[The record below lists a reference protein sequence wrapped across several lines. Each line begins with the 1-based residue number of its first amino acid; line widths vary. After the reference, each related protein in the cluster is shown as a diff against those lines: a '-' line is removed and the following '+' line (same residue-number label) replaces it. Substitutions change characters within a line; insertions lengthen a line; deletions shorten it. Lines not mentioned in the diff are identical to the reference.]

1 MRIFRILLCIA
12 LLAALLL
19 APPFLMRMARRDF
32 FADIYRIEAPKT
44 VGTVTIYHIVSARTY
59 AGSLTT
65 WLQLQAERYEKKH
78 KGVRF
83 VIEGMTEPYYL
94 ERVEYGRLPDAY
106 SFFSGALTEDA
117 LQPIGMTVDGLREG
131 IQNTDYAVPYCFSGY
146 AALTASQEKVPMP
159 EANPL
164 AARMAARNGIET
176 QGVVCDLRAIG
187 DRLRDTSYGGS
198 YAVSAVGNFTDQ
210 VCWLGIA
217 RDTSAEKAE
226 ALRGFFAFLCTE
238 SRQRTLGQLGA
249 FPATNVEAEGL
260 SPELKPIAEAYRTV
274 QTVDPFAYAG
284 ARDAVAA
291 DAAAADA
298 GDAEADARLQARMVQ
313 ILWK

>member
-1 MRIFRILLCIA
+1 MLCIA
-12 LLAALLL
+12 LLATLLL
-19 APPFLMRMARRDF
+19 APPFLVRMARRDY
-32 FADIYRIEAPKT
+32 FADVYRIEPAKT
-44 VGTVTIYHIVSARTY
+44 IGTITIYHIVSARTY

-83 VIEGMTEPYYL
+83 VIEGMSEPYYL
-94 ERVEYGRLPDAY
+94 ERVAYGRLPDAY

-117 LQPIGMTVDGLREG
+117 LQPIGMAAEDLREG
-131 IQNTDYAVPYCFSGY
+131 LQNTDYAVPYCFSGY
-146 AALTASQEKVPMP
+146 AALTASQEKAPMP
-159 EANPL
+159 EANAL
-164 AARMAARNGIET
+164 AARMTAWNGMEP

-198 YAVSAVGNFTDQ
+198 YAVSTVGSFTDQ

-249 FPATNVEAEGL
+249 FAATNAEAEGL

-274 QTVDPFAYAG
+274 ETVDPFAYAG
-284 ARDAVAA
+284 VRDAVTA
-291 DAAAADA
+291 DVAAADT
-298 GDAEADARLQARMVQ
+298 GDTEAEARLKARMVQ